1 MLKGGLGDFIG
12 LHYTDTTIGEI
23 RQQPNGC
30 LLWTVR
36 GNWPAT
42 GCRVNRQPCILT
54 GVCSRRRGVLSLTC
68 RYSVAV
74 ETLLFAIPSF
84 DG

>member
-12 LHYTDTTIGEI
+12 LHYTDTTIGET

-42 GCRVNRQPCILT
+42 GCRVNRQPGILT
-54 GVCSRRRGVLSLTC
+54 AVCSRHIASP
-68 RYSVAV
+68 
-74 ETLLFAIPSF
+74 LFGGSF
-84 DG
+84 DIRFLHLESAR